1 MTGKTS
7 ASVLGID
14 ISKKTFDAA
23 LAHQGKLRSR
33 RFDNNAQGFAG
44 LRRWLRSHEVEQLH
58 VCMESTGVYWEP
70 LAESLHEAEYCVSVV
85 NPLRTHGFAKS
96 ELSRNKTDKEDA
108 SRIARFCQ
116 FHAPGLWAPLPA
128 VRRQLRDMVRHL
140 GAVQKARHQ
149 HANRLEGRAP
159 EWLRESIERTI
170 AHFDQEIR
178 CLQEQIRDHF
188 KRNPNLRRQRELL
201 ETIPGIGE
209 VTATVLLAE
218 LPEIERFESARQVAA
233 FAGLTPKHRQSGSSI
248 HGRARLS
255 KMGSSR
261 IRRALYMPAVV
272 ARRCNPAIQELAQRL
287 AERGKCPMVIIGAA
301 MRKLLHIVYGV
312 LKTQTPFDP
321 KHA

>member
-1 MTGKTS
+1 MTGKTL

-14 ISKKTFDAA
+14 VSKKTFDAA
-23 LAHQGKLRSR
+23 LVHQGKLRSR
-33 RFDNNAQGFAG
+33 QFDNNSRGFATLHG
-44 LRRWLRSHEVEQLH
+44 WLRTHEVEQLH

-96 ELSRNKTDKEDA
+96 ELARNKTDKEDA

-116 FHAPGLWAPLPA
+116 FHVPSRWAPLPA
-128 VRRQLRDMVRHL
+128 ERRQLRDMVRHL
-140 GAVQKARHQ
+140 GALQTARHQ
-149 HANRLEGRAP
+149 HTNRLEGP
-159 EWLRESIERTI
+159 TPNWLRESIERTI

-188 KRNPNLRRQRELL
+188 ERNPNLKRQRELL
-201 ETIPGIGE
+201 QTIPGIGE

-218 LPEIERFESARQVAA
+218 LPEIKRFQSARQVAA

-255 KMGSSR
+255 KMGSAR

-272 ARRCNPAIQELAQRL
+272 ARRCNPVIQDLARRL

-301 MRKLLHIVYGV
+301 MRRLLHIAYGV

-321 KHA
+321 EYV